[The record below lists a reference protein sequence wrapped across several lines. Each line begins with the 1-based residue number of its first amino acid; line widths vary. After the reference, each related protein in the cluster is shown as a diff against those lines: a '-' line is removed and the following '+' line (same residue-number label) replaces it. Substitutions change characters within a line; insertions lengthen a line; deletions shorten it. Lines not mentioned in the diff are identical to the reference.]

1 MVKRCING
9 HYYAGDRFEQ
19 CPYCGA
25 MDANANNASDSSD
38 ATIPVGFSRPAQA
51 QPVQQPVPM
60 PQSAPMA
67 FADDDDDATIPLAL
81 YNKMKTGG
89 NNVSEP
95 AGSGVMAPAGNTPA
109 APVGDPTIKTDVA
122 AEFMPEQK
130 PEAAPVVTK
139 DIADLVAEAIAE
151 DKPSEPDVT
160 EQPSAEEIAAADAAM
175 QQEAQAAETS
185 ADTAMQQEAQAAEIP
200 ADAAI
205 QQEPQAAEM
214 SADAAIQQAVQPA
227 AAEDT
232 GVTEQLAAETPADMV
247 MQPEQQFIQTEPV
260 QQMPVQPMPMQAP
273 PMPPMP
279 PMPPQPVYGQPAAG
293 QYQQPYQTA
302 YNGGYAYQQP
312 MAPMQETYSAPAAP
326 QPVTGW
332 LVGLNGPVRG
342 KVFELKAGRNFIGRA
357 PDSEIVLAEDN
368 AVSYSR
374 HASVIY
380 EPNTRKFIAQ
390 AGESNG
396 LIYLN
401 GEMVLNSA
409 QLTVYDRIT
418 VGSTRLLFFPLCSE
432 SFDWEDL
439 EKSED

>member
-1 MVKRCING
+1 M
-9 HYYAGDRFEQ
+9 
-19 CPYCGA
+19 
-25 MDANANNASDSSD
+25 
-38 ATIPVGFSRPAQA
+38 
-51 QPVQQPVPM
+51 
-60 PQSAPMA
+60 
-67 FADDDDDATIPLAL
+67 
-81 YNKMKTGG
+81 
-89 NNVSEP
+89 
-95 AGSGVMAPAGNTPA
+95 
-109 APVGDPTIKTDVA
+109 
-122 AEFMPEQK
+122 
-130 PEAAPVVTK
+130 
-139 DIADLVAEAIAE
+139 
-151 DKPSEPDVT
+151 
-160 EQPSAEEIAAADAAM
+160 
-175 QQEAQAAETS
+175 
-185 ADTAMQQEAQAAEIP
+185 
-200 ADAAI
+200 
-205 QQEPQAAEM
+205 
-214 SADAAIQQAVQPA
+214 QQAVQPA

-279 PMPPQPVYGQPAAG
+279 PMPPQPVYGQPASG

-312 MAPMQETYSAPAAP
+312 MVPMQETYSAPAAP